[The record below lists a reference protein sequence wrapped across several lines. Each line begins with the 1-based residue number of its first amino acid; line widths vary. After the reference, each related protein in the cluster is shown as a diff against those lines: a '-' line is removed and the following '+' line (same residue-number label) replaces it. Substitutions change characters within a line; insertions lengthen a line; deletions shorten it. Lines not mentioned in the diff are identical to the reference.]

1 MHTIIQIL
9 QVLIDAVTM
18 IVLIQ
23 VVLSLLVSFN
33 VINTH
38 NEVVRQITNG
48 LNRGTEPLYRPFR
61 RILPDFGAIDLAPF
75 ALLLTLRIISIVLN
89 NYDAHLLV
97 GAPL

>member
-9 QVLIDAVTM
+9 QVLISAVTT

-33 VINTH
+33 IINTH
-38 NEVVRQITNG
+38 NELVRSIYNG
-48 LNRGTEPLYRPFR
+48 LERGTEPLYRPFR
-61 RILPDFGAIDLAPF
+61 RILPDFGQIDLAPF
-75 ALLLTLRIISIVLN
+75 ALLLTLKIISIILN

-97 GAPL
+97 GVPL